1 MTEDI
6 EEIVNVFREAIKDK
20 WPRHVSVAFKDG
32 MTDLFYETGLVERD
46 DVDAL
51 KVIVD
56 KLGTISIGSA
66 SALTDEDTTDVDINW
81 ITVAKAAEIANVAHD
96 TIRDRIKSKEVRAMK
111 INGIMHVAADDAAK
125 VETKIYVAASR
136 KKKGSRPPKSELR
149 RRDNFII
156 EAVNAVDKIRVADLR
171 DDLIKACD
179 FSYNKH
185 KKDAAYTAIAK
196 LVDSG
201 EIYWINTSGNK
212 HPGVDDYVSRSP
224 QMSLADASWLAT
236 FKRR

>member
-1 MTEDI
+1 MTEDV

-56 KLGTISIGSA
+56 KLGTISIG

-125 VETKIYVAASR
+125 VETKIYVAPSR
-136 KKKGSRPPKSELR
+136 KKKGGRAPKSELR
-149 RRDNFII
+149 RRYNFII
-156 EAVNAVDKIRVADLR
+156 ETVNAVDKIRIGDLR

-179 FSYNKH
+179 FSYNKY
-185 KKDAAYTAIAK
+185 KNDSAYKAIAK

-212 HPGVDDYVSRSP
+212 HPGVDDYVSCNP
-224 QMSLADASWLAT
+224 QMSLVDASWLAT